1 MVFDPNTLSGLR
13 NFNEDVYFNNKV
25 TFFKNAI
32 FQEDVTING
41 VIRTKDI
48 IGSFS
53 GDVTGNLTGNVIG
66 DVSGSVSGSLN
77 SLGISTVKDIRITG
91 QLYDGDNDPGLSG
104 QVLASDGTDLVW
116 INTSDANVGSATSV
130 GVNLDSTDSNQ
141 FVAFVG
147 ESSGTN
153 PIRVDTQFTY
163 NPSSNTLSAGT
174 FSGSGESL
182 SSLNA
187 SNLSS
192 GTVPADRLP
201 ATLPASSGT
210 NLTNLNATN
219 LSSGT
224 VNVNRLGTDGTRDST
239 TFLRGDNTWQ
249 EVKQT
254 FDIVSKTSA
263 YTLAV
268 GDVGSIISITTGGVT
283 VPTAVFTSGDTILIY
298 NNSTSSQ
305 TITQG
310 SNVTLRLP
318 GTSETGNRTIQQR
331 GLVTVL
337 CLASDEFLITGTGL
351 L

>member
-1 MVFDPNTLSGLR
+1 MAIEPNSQT
-13 NFNEDVYFNNKV
+13 NFEHTFAAKV
-25 TFFKNAI
+25 TFLSNTF
-32 FQEDVTING
+32 FGSDVTISGASKLN
-41 VIRTKDI
+41 VASIASFQKEVTFSDNVSFASNITVETLTTDDI
-48 IGSFS
+48 II
-53 GDVTGNLTGNVIG
+53 N
-66 DVSGSVSGSLN
+66 
-77 SLGISTVKDIRITG
+77 G
-91 QLYDGDNDPGLSG
+91 QIYDGDNNPGLSG
-104 QVLASDGTDLVW
+104 QVLSSDGTDLRW
-116 INTSDANVGSATSV
+116 ISTSETNVGSATSV
-130 GVNLDSTDSNQ
+130 GVNLNSTDSSQ

-153 PIRVDTQFTY
+153 PIRVDTGFTY
-163 NPSSNTLSAGT
+163 NPSSNILSAGT
-174 FSGSGESL
+174 FSGSGSSL
-182 SSLNA
+182 NSLNA

-192 GTVPADRLP
+192 GTVPDDRFP

-283 VPTAVFTSGDTILIY
+283 VPTAVFTAGDTILIY

-337 CLASDEFLITGTGL
+337 CLASNEFLITGTGL

>member
-1 MVFDPNTLSGLR
+1 MAIEPNSQT
-13 NFNEDVYFNNKV
+13 NFEHTFAAKV
-25 TFFKNAI
+25 TFLSNTF
-32 FQEDVTING
+32 FGSDVTISGASKLN
-41 VIRTKDI
+41 VASIASFQKEVTFSDNVSFASNITVETLTTDDI
-48 IGSFS
+48 II
-53 GDVTGNLTGNVIG
+53 N
-66 DVSGSVSGSLN
+66 
-77 SLGISTVKDIRITG
+77 G
-91 QLYDGDNDPGLSG
+91 QIYDGDNNPGLSG
-104 QVLASDGTDLVW
+104 QVLSSDGTDLRW
-116 INTSDANVGSATSV
+116 ISTSETNVGSATSV
-130 GVNLDSTDSNQ
+130 GVNLNSTDSSQ

-153 PIRVDTQFTY
+153 PIRVDTGFTY
-163 NPSSNTLSAGT
+163 NPSSNILSAGT
-174 FSGSGESL
+174 FSGSGSSL
-182 SSLNA
+182 NSLNA

-192 GTVPADRLP
+192 GTVPDARFP

-210 NLTNLNATN
+210 NLTSLNATN

-224 VNVNRLGTDGTRDST
+224 VNVNRLGTGGTRDST

-283 VPTAVFTSGDTILIY
+283 VPTAVFTAGDTILIY

-337 CLASDEFLITGTGL
+337 CLASNEFLITGTGL

>member
-1 MVFDPNTLSGLR
+1 MAIEPNSQT
-13 NFNEDVYFNNKV
+13 NFEHTFAAKV
-25 TFFKNAI
+25 TFLSNTF
-32 FQEDVTING
+32 FGSDVTISDASKLN
-41 VIRTKDI
+41 VASIASFQKEVTFSDNVSFASNITVETLTTDDI
-48 IGSFS
+48 II
-53 GDVTGNLTGNVIG
+53 N
-66 DVSGSVSGSLN
+66 
-77 SLGISTVKDIRITG
+77 G
-91 QLYDGDNDPGLSG
+91 QIYDGDNNPGLSG
-104 QVLASDGTDLVW
+104 QVLSSDGTDLRW
-116 INTSDANVGSATSV
+116 ISTSETNVGSATSI
-130 GVNLDSTDSNQ
+130 GVNLNSNDSSQ
-141 FVAFVG
+141 FVTFVG

-153 PIRVDTQFTY
+153 PIRVDTGFTY
-163 NPSSNTLSAGT
+163 NPSSNILSAGT
-174 FSGSGESL
+174 FSGSGSSL
-182 SSLNA
+182 NSLNA

-192 GTVPADRLP
+192 GTVPDARFP

-210 NLTNLNATN
+210 NLTSLNATN

-283 VPTAVFTSGDTILIY
+283 VPTAVFTAGDTILIY

-337 CLASDEFLITGTGL
+337 CLASNEFLITGTGL

>member
-1 MVFDPNTLSGLR
+1 MAIEPNSQT
-13 NFNEDVYFNNKV
+13 NFEHTFAAKV
-25 TFFKNAI
+25 TFLSNTF
-32 FQEDVTING
+32 FGSDVTISGASKLN
-41 VIRTKDI
+41 VSSIASFQKEVTFSDNVSFASNITVETLTTDDI
-48 IGSFS
+48 II
-53 GDVTGNLTGNVIG
+53 N
-66 DVSGSVSGSLN
+66 
-77 SLGISTVKDIRITG
+77 G
-91 QLYDGDNDPGLSG
+91 QIYDGDNNPGLSG
-104 QVLASDGTDLVW
+104 QVLSSDGTDLRW
-116 INTSDANVGSATSV
+116 ISTSETNVGSATSV
-130 GVNLDSTDSNQ
+130 GVNLNSTDSSQ

-153 PIRVDTQFTY
+153 PIRVDTGFTY
-163 NPSSNTLSAGT
+163 NPSSNILSAGT
-174 FSGSGESL
+174 FSGSGSSL
-182 SSLNA
+182 NSLNA

-192 GTVPADRLP
+192 GTVPDDRFP

-283 VPTAVFTSGDTILIY
+283 VPTAVFTAGDTILIY

-337 CLASDEFLITGTGL
+337 CLASNEFLITGTGL

>member
-1 MVFDPNTLSGLR
+1 MAIEPNSQT
-13 NFNEDVYFNNKV
+13 NFEHTFAAKV
-25 TFFKNAI
+25 TFLSNTF
-32 FQEDVTING
+32 FGSDVTISGASKLN
-41 VIRTKDI
+41 VASIASFQKEVTFSDNVSFASNITVETLTTDDI
-48 IGSFS
+48 II
-53 GDVTGNLTGNVIG
+53 N
-66 DVSGSVSGSLN
+66 
-77 SLGISTVKDIRITG
+77 G
-91 QLYDGDNDPGLSG
+91 QIYDGDNNPGLSG
-104 QVLASDGTDLVW
+104 QVLSSDGTDLRW
-116 INTSDANVGSATSV
+116 ISTSETNVGSATSV
-130 GVNLDSTDSNQ
+130 GVNLNSTDSSQ

-153 PIRVDTQFTY
+153 PIRVDTGFTY
-163 NPSSNTLSAGT
+163 NPSSNILSAGT
-174 FSGSGESL
+174 FSGSGSSL
-182 SSLNA
+182 NSLNA

-192 GTVPADRLP
+192 GTVPDARFP

-283 VPTAVFTSGDTILIY
+283 VPTAVFTAGDTILIY

-337 CLASDEFLITGTGL
+337 CLASNEFLITGTGL

>member
-1 MVFDPNTLSGLR
+1 MAIEPNSQT
-13 NFNEDVYFNNKV
+13 NFEHTFAAKVNFISDVNLKSNV
-25 TFFKNAI
+25 NITGTARIDEN
-32 FQEDVTING
+32 VG
-41 VIRTKDI
+41 RL
-48 IGSFS
+48 IGN
-53 GDVTGNLTGNVIG
+53 VTGNIDGNVIG
-66 DVSGSVSGSLN
+66 DVSGSVRGDLN
-77 SLGISTVKDIRITG
+77 SSGISTVKDIRITG
-91 QLYDGDNDPGLSG
+91 QIYDGDNDPGLSG
-104 QVLASDGTDLVW
+104 QVLSSDGTDLRW
-116 INTSDANVGSATSV
+116 ISTSETNVGSATSV
-130 GVNLDSTDSNQ
+130 GVNLNSTDSSQ

-153 PIRVDTQFTY
+153 PIRVDTGFTY
-163 NPSSNTLSAGT
+163 NPSSNILSAGT
-174 FSGSGESL
+174 FSGSGSSL
-182 SSLNA
+182 NSLNA

-192 GTVPADRLP
+192 GTVPDARFP

-210 NLTNLNATN
+210 NLTSLNATN

-283 VPTAVFTSGDTILIY
+283 VPTAVFTAGDTILIY

-337 CLASDEFLITGTGL
+337 CLASNEFLITGTGL